1 MRANAVGTRENIIV
15 IDKAEFGGMT
25 VEVLEYQ
32 KLLGTTNINSAVD
45 MYYICLLY
53 TSRWKI
59 IWNCKGICGR
69 F

>member
-45 MYYICLLY
+45 MYYMAKQNIRARQIAVYL
-53 TSRWKI
+53 
-59 IWNCKGICGR
+59 N
-69 F
+69 